1 MNMISRIAPLGFR
14 TWSTTAPGYIGIS
27 LYKSGGSALVGSSVG
42 PVAVC
47 TGGGAIG
54 AATVAGLHAANAS
67 RQQAARAASLNRLG
81 WSCVLLN
88 SESRFLKSVNRPKKQ

>member
-1 MNMISRIAPLGFR
+1 LGLR

-47 TGGGAIG
+47 TGGGATG
-54 AATVAGLHAANAS
+54 AATVAGLHAAKAT
-67 RQQAARAASLNRLG
+67 RQVAAKAASLNRLG
-81 WSCVLLN
+81 WFCVLLV